1 MERWGIIGG
10 TFDPIHFAHI
20 YIAETAKEKLNLQ
33 KIIFMPAGSPPHKA
47 NMRITEASLRFKM
60 VKAAIEGKDGFE
72 VSDYEIQKE
81 GKSYTYETLQ
91 YYQKQVE
98 EIYFITGAD
107 CLMDIEKWKN
117 VDEIF
122 KSSKLVVVT
131 RPGFDNETLKEQ
143 KNKIEKKY
151 NGNIIL
157 LQVEGKEMSSTEI
170 RTYIKEDKNIQEFLP
185 NKVKNIID
193 KEKLYRGWFF
203 KWYQ

>member
-10 TFDPIHFAHI
+10 TFDPVHFGHI
-20 YIAETAKEKLNLQ
+20 YIAETAKEKLNLK

-47 NMRITEASLRFKM
+47 NMRITEASLRLEM
-60 VKAAIEGKDGFE
+60 VRAAIDGKDGFE

-91 YYQKQVE
+91 YYKKQVE
-98 EIYFITGAD
+98 EVYFIAGAD

-131 RPGFDNETLKEQ
+131 RPGFNKYSIIEQ
-143 KNKIEKKY
+143 KKKMEEKYK
-151 NGNIIL
+151 GKIIL
-157 LQVEGKEMSSTEI
+157 LEVEGKEMSSTEV
-170 RTYIKEDKNIQEFLP
+170 RRDIKEGKDIVEFLP
-185 NKVKNIID
+185 SEVKNIID
-193 KEKLYRGWFF
+193 KEKLYRG
-203 KWYQ
+203 

>member
-60 VKAAIEGKDGFE
+60 VKAAIDGKDGFE
-72 VSDYEIQKE
+72 VSDYEIQKD

-117 VDEIF
+117 VDLIF

-131 RPGFDNETLKEQ
+131 RPGFDNHTLIEQ

-151 NGNIIL
+151 NVNIIL

-170 RTYIKEDKNIQEFLP
+170 RRYIKEDKNIKEFLP
-185 NKVKNIID
+185 SKVKKIID
-193 KEKLYRGWFF
+193 KEKLYRG
-203 KWYQ
+203 

>member
-33 KIIFMPAGSPPHKA
+33 KIIFMPAGSPPHKV

-117 VDEIF
+117 VDDIF
-122 KSSKLVVVT
+122 RNSKLVVVT
-131 RPGFDNETLKEQ
+131 RPGFDQHTLIEQ
-143 KNKIEKKY
+143 KNKMEKKY

-170 RTYIKEDKNIQEFLP
+170 RRYIKEDKNIQEFLP

-193 KEKLYRGWFF
+193 KEKLYRG
-203 KWYQ
+203 

>member
-193 KEKLYRGWFF
+193 KEKLYRG
-203 KWYQ
+203 

>member
-10 TFDPIHFAHI
+10 TFDPIHVAHI
-20 YIAETAKEKLNLQ
+20 YIAETAKEKLNLK

-98 EIYFITGAD
+98 EVYFITGAD

-117 VDEIF
+117 TDIIF

-131 RPGFDNETLKEQ
+131 RPGFNENSLIEQ
-143 KNKIEKKY
+143 KNKMKKKY
-151 NGNIIL
+151 NGDIIL

-170 RTYIKEDKNIQEFLP
+170 RNYIKENKSVEGFLS
-185 NKVKNIID
+185 KEVKKIID
-193 KEKLYRGWFF
+193 EERLYGG
-203 KWYQ
+203 